1 MCCLVSLSKS
11 WQLQLSRHKKK
22 ELEQLSVKT
31 RLAIC
36 FKYFKSQEY
45 FAAETVQGQTA
56 IDGAPFLHLMC
67 SEQVVA
73 A

>member
-1 MCCLVSLSKS
+1 M
-11 WQLQLSRHKKK
+11 
-22 ELEQLSVKT
+22 KT
-31 RLAIC
+31 RLAIY

-73 A
+73 T